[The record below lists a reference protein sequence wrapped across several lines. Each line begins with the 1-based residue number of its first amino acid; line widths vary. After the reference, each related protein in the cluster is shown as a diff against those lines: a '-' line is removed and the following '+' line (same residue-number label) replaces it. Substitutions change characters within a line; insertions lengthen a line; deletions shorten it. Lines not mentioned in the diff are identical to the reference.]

1 MAKRVLLIGHPV
13 SSSLA
18 GALLQ
23 AAFDTAGIDARYEPV
38 DVPLL
43 SLPET
48 VAGLR
53 GDDTLGA
60 NITVPYKERVAP
72 MVDRLTEEA
81 HATGAVDTITREGA
95 RLVGHNTDV
104 LGFRPTLDALVGRA
118 KMPKAAVVLGAGG
131 GARAVVYGLVTQ
143 GFQRVIVFNR
153 HLHRGESLVKHFG
166 KSAAHMELRAMPW
179 HESVIE
185 AELAKTK
192 ILINAS
198 SVGRTGD
205 ETPIPGELLPPELLV
220 LDLLYTPRETRL
232 LRDAKAAGATSVMN
246 GDMMLLHQAA
256 AAFGLWTGRTIAP
269 ESLREHLEAARDG
282 NPAARDDSTAA
293 RDGNAAAPDAATP
306 ELRSEAEPQPAGA
319 GTSEG

>member
-23 AAFDTAGIDARYEPV
+23 AAFDAAGIDARYEPV

-43 SLPET
+43 ELPET
-48 VAGLR
+48 VALIR
-53 GDDTLGA
+53 GEDTLGA

-81 HATGAVDTITREGA
+81 HATGAVDTVTREGP

-131 GARAVVYGLVTQ
+131 GARAVVYGLITA

-166 KSAAHMELRAMPW
+166 KSASHMELRAMPW

-185 AELAKTK
+185 AELSKTK
-192 ILINAS
+192 VLVNAS
-198 SVGRTGD
+198 SVGRVPG
-205 ETPIPGELLPPELLV
+205 ETPIPTELLPPDLLV
-220 LDLLYTPRETRL
+220 LDLLYQPKETRL
-232 LRDAKAAGATSVMN
+232 LRDARSSGAASVMN
-246 GDMMLLHQAA
+246 GDLMLLHQAA

-269 ESLREHLEAARDG
+269 ESLREHLDAARDAADK
-282 NPAARDDSTAA
+282 PAAPLPEPPN
-293 RDGNAAAPDAATP
+293 GVAATP
-306 ELRSEAEPQPAGA
+306 AQEPLPVGSAAGS
-319 GTSEG
+319 TEG